1 MAPPPERQSPP
12 AANRG
17 ASTVNVDDGDNSKVQ
32 QTVDHLEHHARRVLV
47 GGLLDGWGPY
57 WERRARALE
66 AARPRAGDFHGHAS
80 REDLR
85 AQWHRLTE
93 AARACRARAEV
104 SPLEL
109 IASDVDTVLEEV
121 ASDAA

>member
-1 MAPPPERQSPP
+1 VVPLGAERQDRPSQGTG
-12 AANRG
+12 AASN
-17 ASTVNVDDGDNSKVQ
+17 VNVDDGDKTKVQ
-32 QTVDHLEHHARRVLV
+32 QATDHLTHHQRRVLI

-57 WERRARALE
+57 WERRAAALE
-66 AARPRAGDFHGHAS
+66 AARPRPGDFHGRAT
-80 REDLR
+80 REDLG

-109 IASDVDTVLEEV
+109 VEPDVDMVLEEV
-121 ASDAA
+121 A